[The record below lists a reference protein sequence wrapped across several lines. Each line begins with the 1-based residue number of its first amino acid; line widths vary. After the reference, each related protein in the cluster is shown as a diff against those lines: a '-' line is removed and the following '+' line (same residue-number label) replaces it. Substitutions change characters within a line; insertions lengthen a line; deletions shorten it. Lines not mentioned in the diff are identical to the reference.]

1 MHAQLFNELMVSGI
15 ALMPAALGLTCTLAA
30 VPSDQREAHRLH
42 FTPQDL
48 LTQRVFQVVVG
59 QGQGG

>member
-1 MHAQLFNELMVSGI
+1 MNAQLFNKLMVSGI
-15 ALMPAALGLTCTLAA
+15 ALMPADLGLTRTLAA
-30 VPSDQREAHRLH
+30 GPSDQREAHRLH

>member
-1 MHAQLFNELMVSGI
+1 MNAQLFSGV
-15 ALMPAALGLTCTLAA
+15 ALMPAALELTRTLAA
-30 VPSDQREAHRLH
+30 VPSDQHEAHRLH

-59 QGQGG
+59 QDQGG